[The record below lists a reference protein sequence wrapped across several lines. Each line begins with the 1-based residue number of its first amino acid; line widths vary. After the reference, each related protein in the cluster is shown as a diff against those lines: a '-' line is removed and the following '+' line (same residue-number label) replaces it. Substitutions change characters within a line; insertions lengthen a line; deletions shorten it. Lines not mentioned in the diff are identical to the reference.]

1 MDQASD
7 YSGVSRSDLQ
17 AQPELV
23 RSLLEEDQ
31 LVDFKSQTKFGRRH
45 LSGKI
50 IFLLWA
56 LRIYVIFMFALVVLV
71 ILHAFH

>member
-1 MDQASD
+1 MDRPCD
-7 YSGVSRSDLQ
+7 YSGVTRSDLQ

-50 IFLLWA
+50 VFLLWA
-56 LRIYVIFMFALVVLV
+56 LRVYVIFMLVLVVLV

>member
-1 MDQASD
+1 MDRPSN
-7 YSGVSRSDLQ
+7 YTGVTRQHLQ

-50 IFLLWA
+50 VFLLWA
-56 LRIYVIFMFALVVLV
+56 LRVYVIFMLVLVVLV

>member
-1 MDQASD
+1 MDRPSD

-31 LVDFKSQTKFGRRH
+31 LVDFKRQTKYGRRH

-50 IFLLWA
+50 VFLLWA
-56 LRIYVIFMFALVVLV
+56 LRIYVIFMFALVVLEV
-71 ILHAFH
+71 VHAFH